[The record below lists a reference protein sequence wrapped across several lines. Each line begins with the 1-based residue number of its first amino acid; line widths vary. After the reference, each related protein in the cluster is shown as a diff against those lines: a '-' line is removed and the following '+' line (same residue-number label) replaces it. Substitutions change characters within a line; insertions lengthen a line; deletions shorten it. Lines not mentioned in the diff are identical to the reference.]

1 MRFQRGG
8 EKPKRSKESA
18 DGLRLSAIYSK
29 AYYRGT
35 EKIGKRYN
43 RT

>member
-1 MRFQRGG
+1 MRFQR
-8 EKPKRSKESA
+8 EREMPERSKKLA
-18 DGLRLSAIYSK
+18 DGLTLSAIYSK